1 MVATDTVATDRA
13 ALFGNTRRRKAGTRL
28 PYLLLLPALFFLTLF
43 TYWPLVQAMFSSLS
57 SKRRVNDPDTF
68 AGLQNYQRL
77 FADTDFQAAAVN
89 NLIYAVGTVVPS
101 IILALIFALMLRE
114 STRFSAFMRSA
125 LFFPTLIPLVAAS
138 ALFIFIFLPDIGL
151 LDHYLK
157 KLGAR
162 SVNWTGDPS
171 IALASLIAM
180 TVWKNAGYY
189 MLFFLAGLQGI
200 SKDAEEAAIIEGA
213 NLFQRI
219 WYVILPLLGPTIA
232 FVVVIALINSITQV
246 DHVIV
251 MTQGGPNNSTSLLLF
266 YIYQQAHEYFDLGKA
281 TAATVVT
288 LGVLLVISVF
298 SLRSME
304 RRIHYEK

>member
-1 MVATDTVATDRA
+1 MTATNTATTDSVAVFRTP
-13 ALFGNTRRRKAGTRL
+13 LRRKAGTKL

-43 TYWPLVQAMFSSLS
+43 TYWPLAQAMLSSLS
-57 SKRRVNDPDTF
+57 AKRRVNDPDSF
-68 AGLQNYQRL
+68 AGLENYRRL
-77 FADTDFQAAAVN
+77 FADTDFQAAALN
-89 NLIYAVGTVVPS
+89 NLVYAVGTVVPS
-101 IILALIFALMLRE
+101 IVLALVFALMLRE

-151 LDHYLK
+151 LDHYLG
-157 KLGAR
+157 KLGAS
-162 SVNWTGDPS
+162 SVNWVGDPS
-171 IALASLIAM
+171 IALASLIGM
-180 TVWKNAGYY
+180 SVWKNAGYY

-219 WYVILPLLGPTIA
+219 WYVTLPLLGPTIA

-251 MTQGGPNNSTSLLLF
+251 MTQGGPNNATSLLLF

-288 LGVLLVISVF
+288 LGLLLLISVF